1 MRSLLLNLLVCI
13 FRFKVSHSEKNT
25 FVNVTVQ
32 WYFYHELETIEQ
44 ETVASFDNV
53 KKIIPDEEP
62 VSVTI
67 HGSIPILYEKSIFEV
82 PNLVSLDLFNVSLEE
97 IKPGAFEN
105 LPLLEKLILSGNKLT
120 EIKTDTFVDLNVT
133 YIDLSSNSII
143 LLQPR
148 AFKNFNASYL
158 LLDNNKLTEF
168 PSGVFDNVTL
178 GNLSLT
184 NNRLHTI
191 APKALSTVRFRILNL
206 PGNKLEEINPEVFD
220 LQDLTTLNLDSN
232 SVKLL
237 RPGDLRNLPEL
248 DELSLVENQLK
259 EIPEGVF
266 NNTKLNDL
274 NLDANKIAKIASG
287 AFDDMKDLVSLRIDF
302 NNLTQWDNN
311 WLGGESRDRFISIHF
326 NQITEIPDDAF
337 KNIPSAFAIH
347 LQGNKIRKISPK
359 AFHQLEDVIDF
370 DLANNE
376 IDRWD
381 LDFLGNTSLDILNL
395 RGNKLECVEGDL
407 QTVFRNVGIIKLMD
421 NPWNEECT
429 KKIEEFLEN
438 KNAFL
443 G

>member
-1 MRSLLLNLLVCI
+1 MHSSLVNLLICTFL
-13 FRFKVSHSEKNT
+13 FRASNSEKIT
-25 FVNVTVQ
+25 FENVTVQ
-32 WYFYHELETIEQ
+32 WRL
-44 ETVASFDNV
+44 DNRV
-53 KKIIPDEEP
+53 FESVGTSDNLKKIVPDENQEWGKIIGN
-62 VSVTI
+62 V
-67 HGSIPILYEKSIFEV
+67 PILYEKSVFDI
-82 PNLVSLDLFNVSLEE
+82 PNLIILDVSNVGLEE
-97 IKPGAFEN
+97 IKPGAFGN

-120 EIKTDTFVDLNVT
+120 EIKTDTFVDLSVT

-148 AFKNFNASYL
+148 AFKNFNANYL

-168 PSGVFDNVTL
+168 PSGVFDNVTI
-178 GNLSLT
+178 GNLSLS

-191 APKALSTVRFRILNL
+191 APKALSTVRLRILNL

-232 SVKLL
+232 TVKLL

-266 NNTKLNDL
+266 NNTKLSDL
-274 NLDANKIAKIASG
+274 NLDANKIAKIASR

-311 WLGGESRDRFISIHF
+311 WQFGESSNRFISIRF

-337 KNIPSAFAIH
+337 KNIPNSDTIH

-359 AFHQLEDVIDF
+359 AFHQLEYVIDF

-381 LDFLGNTSLDILNL
+381 PDFLGNTNLATLNL

-438 KNAFL
+438 KNAFPW
-443 G
+443 